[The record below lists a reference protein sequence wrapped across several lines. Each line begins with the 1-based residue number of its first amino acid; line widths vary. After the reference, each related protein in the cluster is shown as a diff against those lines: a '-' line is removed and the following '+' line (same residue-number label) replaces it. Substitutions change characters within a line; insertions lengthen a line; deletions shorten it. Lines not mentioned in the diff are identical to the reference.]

1 MTIEFRSSPT
11 ASLGVEVELSLV
23 DRETRAL
30 TSAATD
36 TLADISADGAEH
48 PALKHELFESTV
60 EVITGVCDTVAG
72 ARSDLEA
79 GIDELRGA
87 AFQRG
92 VGLLCSGTHP
102 FSSYRE
108 LQISPSERYH
118 QLVDDMQWPVRR
130 LAINGIHF
138 HVGVRS
144 GEKCI
149 ATVNSLTTFLPLFL
163 ALSASSP
170 YWDGQDTGL
179 ASARTKI
186 FEGLPTAG
194 LPPQLH
200 SWSEFEEFLD
210 ALIRAEAIES
220 VREVWWDIR
229 PHPDFGTV
237 ELRMCD
243 GMPTMTEIT
252 GVAALAQCLVT
263 WMDDQIDRGE
273 PLPGVREWVVRQNKW
288 LAARYGLD
296 TELIVDDRGN
306 RRPARDLVDELVD
319 LLGDTAKRLGCADE
333 LMTLRDL
340 VRTGNSAERQRRIVA
355 AGGTLVDVATA
366 LQKELSTDAPLV

>member
-138 HVGVRS
+138 HVGRRIIASPRS
-144 GEKCI
+144 
-149 ATVNSLTTFLPLFL
+149 TPLTTFCRCFS
-163 ALSASSP
+163 LSASLAAGTVRTP
-170 YWDGQDTGL
+170 AWRRPGQ
-179 ASARTKI
+179 I
-186 FEGLPTAG
+186 FEVAHRRAAAATALVERIRG
-194 LPPQLH
+194 A
-200 SWSEFEEFLD
+200 D
-210 ALIRAEAIES
+210 ALIRPGIES
-220 VREVWWDIR
+220 VREVWWHP
-229 PHPDFGTV
+229 PHPTGTV
-237 ELRMCD
+237 AACADDDRDHRGSLPSVWSPD
-243 GMPTMTEIT
+243 GRPDRRRATAGRARGRARIMAAPT
-252 GVAALAQCLVT
+252 A
-263 WMDDQIDRGE
+263 
-273 PLPGVREWVVRQNKW
+273 
-288 LAARYGLD
+288 
-296 TELIVDDRGN
+296 DDRGN
-306 RRPARDLVDELVD
+306 RRPARTWS
-319 LLGDTAKRLGCADE
+319 TAGRPASATRRRL
-333 LMTLRDL
+333 
-340 VRTGNSAERQRRIVA
+340 
-355 AGGTLVDVATA
+355 
-366 LQKELSTDAPLV
+366 DAPTG

>member
-144 GEKCI
+144 GR
-149 ATVNSLTTFLPLFL
+149 
-163 ALSASSP
+163 SASP
-170 YWDGQDTGL
+170 
-179 ASARTKI
+179 R
-186 FEGLPTAG
+186 
-194 LPPQLH
+194 
-200 SWSEFEEFLD
+200 
-210 ALIRAEAIES
+210 
-220 VREVWWDIR
+220 
-229 PHPDFGTV
+229 
-237 ELRMCD
+237 
-243 GMPTMTEIT
+243 
-252 GVAALAQCLVT
+252 
-263 WMDDQIDRGE
+263 
-273 PLPGVREWVVRQNKW
+273 
-288 LAARYGLD
+288 
-296 TELIVDDRGN
+296 
-306 RRPARDLVDELVD
+306 
-319 LLGDTAKRLGCADE
+319 
-333 LMTLRDL
+333 
-340 VRTGNSAERQRRIVA
+340 
-355 AGGTLVDVATA
+355 
-366 LQKELSTDAPLV
+366 STR